1 MALCRSAD
9 MDAARL
15 GLQVRSLRQLVREHL
30 PSPVPASRCSTCTV
44 AHLNEPTCQPTSL
57 FSSPRWYCAACPQGP
72 RQSKRHEGR
81 QAVAKHGCLAT
92 PSSPLSP
99 LHLQVDGIDALE
111 SIQFGAAPPELQ
123 RMAAALVDKYWG
135 EEKEE

>member
-1 MALCRSAD
+1 
-9 MDAARL
+9 MDAW
-15 GLQVRSLRQLVREHL
+15 
-30 PSPVPASRCSTCTV
+30 
-44 AHLNEPTCQPTSL
+44 QP
-57 FSSPRWYCAACPQGP
+57 
-72 RQSKRHEGR
+72 
-81 QAVAKHGCLAT
+81 